1 MGYSATVFVAVA
13 AACIAASE
21 SLRARSSEFSPRADE
36 SPVYVNAWGV
46 EIEGGEG
53 VANALAAK
61 YGFLNKGQ
69 VSNY

>member
-1 MGYSATVFVAVA
+1 MHEPKSRIF
-13 AACIAASE
+13 
-21 SLRARSSEFSPRADE
+21 RARSAEISPRADE

-69 VSNY
+69 VSN